1 LYWFGCLHEIV
12 SFPLLVHNR
21 LAFAIFCWHFLN
33 QKDVQD
39 MYYRWTP
46 MLLSNLS
53 QPLDEV
59 RLSFHISQ
67 LILVSINCATCNMVI
82 NLIFFLTSKCFV
94 FQPLWLIYAPFV
106 FRSWL
111 KKKIKKKRKA
121 PTITTITFTH
131 PVFYLICIW
140 YMCMYEWFVA
150 GLPAWD
156 TELEVDT
163 HSMNYVMFSIVI
175 ISHTLDMR
183 LLPLISIIWICF
195 QSSDMGLNF
204 IK

>member
-1 LYWFGCLHEIV
+1 M
-12 SFPLLVHNR
+12 HNR

-111 KKKIKKKRKA
+111 KKKRKKRKKSTYHHYHHIYA
-121 PTITTITFTH
+121 SSILSH
-131 PVFYLICIW
+131 LYLIYVYVWVICSRFTCLRHWIRSW
-140 YMCMYEWFVA
+140 YTQHELCDIFNCYHKSHLRYEITSF
-150 GLPAWD
+150 D
-156 TELEVDT
+156 FNNMD
-163 HSMNYVMFSIVI
+163 MFSI
-175 ISHTLDMR
+175 LR
-183 LLPLISIIWICF
+183 Y
-195 QSSDMGLNF
+195 GLELY
-204 IK
+204 